1 MDQNKTT
8 SFIPALGYDFLT
20 AYYDMAIKLTMP
32 EKKFRRILVESINP
46 QDDESIL
53 EFGFGTGQNLILVKN
68 QNQNIR
74 LTGLDIDPK
83 VKDIAN
89 YKLAK
94 NNLTVPLDLYSGNI
108 FPYPDNHF
116 DKIYSCL
123 VFHQLDAD
131 TKTNCLKEIYRV
143 LKPGG
148 ELIIAD
154 WGKADNKIMR
164 LTFGIVQMLDG
175 FKSTDDNVKGKMPE
189 YIAKGGFE
197 NVQII
202 QSINTAIGTFSYFK
216 ARKKLSKL

>member
-68 QNQNIR
+68 QNRNIK

-89 YKLAK
+89 YKLDK
-94 NNLTVPLDLYSGNI
+94 NKHSVQLDLYSGNM
-108 FPYPDNHF
+108 FPYSDNHF

-123 VFHQLDAD
+123 VFHQLDAY

-143 LKPGG
+143 LKTEG

-154 WGKADNKIMR
+154 WGKASNLVMR
-164 LTFGIVQMLDG
+164 LTFGLVQLLDG
-175 FKSTDDNVKGKMPE
+175 FKTTNDNVKGKMLE
-189 YIAKGGFE
+189 YISSVGFK
-197 NVQII
+197 NVQIT
-202 QSINTAIGTFSYFK
+202 QSINTAIGTFSYFSG
-216 ARKKLSKL
+216 RKN

>member
-32 EKKFRRILVESINP
+32 EKKFRRILVESIYP

-175 FKSTDDNVKGKMPE
+175 FKSTDDNVKGKMPK
-189 YIAKGGFE
+189 YIGKGGFE

>member
-32 EKKFRRILVESINP
+32 EKKFRRILVESIYP

-131 TKTNCLKEIYRV
+131 TKANSLKEIYRV
-143 LKPGG
+143 LKTPG

-197 NVQII
+197 NVKIT
-202 QSINTAIGTFSYFK
+202 QSLNTAIGTFSYFK
-216 ARKKLSKL
+216 AQKH

>member
-68 QNQNIR
+68 QNRNIK

-89 YKLAK
+89 YKLDK
-94 NNLTVPLDLYSGNI
+94 NKHSVQLDLYSGNM
-108 FPYPDNHF
+108 FPYSDNHF

-123 VFHQLDAD
+123 VFHQLDAY

-143 LKPGG
+143 LKPEG

-154 WGKADNKIMR
+154 WGKASNLVMR
-164 LTFGIVQMLDG
+164 LTFGLVQLLDG
-175 FKSTDDNVKGKMPE
+175 FKTTNGNLKGKMLE
-189 YIAKGGFE
+189 YISSVGFK
-197 NVQII
+197 NVQIT

-216 ARKKLSKL
+216 AQKH

>member
-8 SFIPALGYDFLT
+8 SYIPALGYDFLT
-20 AYYDMAIKLTMP
+20 AYYDLAIKLTMP
-32 EKKFRRILVESINP
+32 EKKFRRILIEEINP

-53 EFGFGTGQNLILVKN
+53 EFGFGTGQNLIMVKN
-68 QNQNIR
+68 QNQSIK

-89 YKLAK
+89 YKLDK
-94 NNLTVPLDLYSGNI
+94 NKHSVPLDLYDGNM
-108 FPYPDNHF
+108 FPYPDHHF

-131 TKTNCLKEIYRV
+131 SKANSLKEIYRI

-154 WGKADNKIMR
+154 WGKAENKIMR
-164 LTFGIVQMLDG
+164 LAFGIVQMLDG
-175 FKSTDDNVKGKMPE
+175 FKTTNDNVNGKMPE
-189 YIAKGGFE
+189 YIASVGFE
-197 NVQII
+197 NVKIT
-202 QSINTAIGTFSYFK
+202 QSLNTAIGTFSYFK
-216 ARKKLSKL
+216 AQKKFSDL

>member
-68 QNQNIR
+68 QNRNIK

-89 YKLAK
+89 YKLDK
-94 NNLTVPLDLYSGNI
+94 NKHSVQLDLYSGNM
-108 FPYPDNHF
+108 FPYPDHHF

-143 LKPGG
+143 LKPEG

-154 WGKADNKIMR
+154 WGKASNLVMR
-164 LTFGIVQMLDG
+164 LTFGLVQLLDG
-175 FKSTDDNVKGKMPE
+175 FKTTNDNVKGKMLE
-189 YIAKGGFE
+189 YISSVGFK
-197 NVQII
+197 NVQIT
-202 QSINTAIGTFSYFK
+202 QSINTAIGTFSYFSG
-216 ARKKLSKL
+216 RKN

>member
-68 QNQNIR
+68 QNRNIK

-89 YKLAK
+89 YKLDK
-94 NNLTVPLDLYSGNI
+94 NKHSVQLDLYSGNM
-108 FPYPDNHF
+108 FPYSDNHF

-123 VFHQLDAD
+123 VFHQLDAY

-143 LKPGG
+143 LKPEG

-154 WGKADNKIMR
+154 WGKASNLVMR
-164 LTFGIVQMLDG
+164 LTFGLVQLLDG
-175 FKSTDDNVKGKMPE
+175 FKTTNDNVKGKMLE
-189 YIAKGGFE
+189 YISSVGFK
-197 NVQII
+197 NVQIT
-202 QSINTAIGTFSYFK
+202 QSINTAIGTFSYFSG
-216 ARKKLSKL
+216 RKN

>member
-32 EKKFRRILVESINP
+32 EKKFRRILVESIYP

-131 TKTNCLKEIYRV
+131 TKANSLKEIYRV

-175 FKSTDDNVKGKMPE
+175 FKTTDDNVKGKMPE